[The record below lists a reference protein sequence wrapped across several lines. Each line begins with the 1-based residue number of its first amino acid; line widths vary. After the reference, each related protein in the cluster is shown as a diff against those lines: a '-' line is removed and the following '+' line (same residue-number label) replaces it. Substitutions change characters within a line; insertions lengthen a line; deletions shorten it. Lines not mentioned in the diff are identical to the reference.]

1 MEQTSVSARV
11 MALMS
16 EMFELDAASLT
27 PETRL
32 FEDLD
37 LDSLD
42 AIDMVVRLQEMT
54 GRRVDEA
61 ALKNIR
67 TVQDVIDVV
76 ETHLTLG
83 S

>member
-76 ETHLTLG
+76 ETHLTQAT
-83 S
+83 